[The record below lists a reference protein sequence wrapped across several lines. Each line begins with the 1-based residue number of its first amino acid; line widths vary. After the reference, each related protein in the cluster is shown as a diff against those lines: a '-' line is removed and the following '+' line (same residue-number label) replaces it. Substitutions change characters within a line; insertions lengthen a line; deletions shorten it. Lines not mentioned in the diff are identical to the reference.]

1 MKIFVVVLVGLFGM
15 GVHAQTI
22 RIKLVNGKN
31 GHPIAGACVNIGM
44 GTNGNAAGMAI
55 PTDKDGVASFRLT
68 DDNATINTE
77 TKWKAC
83 GYFGV
88 VNPVVKYADSVR
100 INIGYVS
107 CLPHAPDHSWL
118 LTMTFSTKDLLQSG
132 VVTANAC
139 GKATASLEPGEVIL
153 FVRPLNFWE
162 KMKQ

>member
-1 MKIFVVVLVGLFGM
+1 MKMLIVVLVGLFGM

-31 GHPIAGACVNIGM
+31 GHPIAEACVNVGV
-44 GTNGNAAGMAI
+44 GTKHNAAGIAI
-55 PTDKDGVASFRLT
+55 PTDKDGVASFSLT

-88 VNPVVKYADSVR
+88 VNPVVKYADSIR

-107 CLPHAPDHSWL
+107 CQPHAPDHSWL
-118 LTMTFSTKDLLQSG
+118 LMMTFPTKDLLQSG

-139 GKATASLEPGEVIL
+139 GKATASPDPGEVVL
-153 FVRPLNFWE
+153 FVRPLTFRE
-162 KMKQ
+162 KLKQ